1 MSDPSTNPLAAFS
14 ELYMK
19 GLAAFQSAAGSPG
32 GGSSDQPGTQG
43 FNPAAMLPGGTPPE
57 VAAALT
63 DAWRISA
70 TSALRYGQAL
80 MAVQLRY
87 QAALLHAMSE
97 RANGRPAET
106 LVLAD
111 DARAFLR
118 EIGDTAEREARRLHM
133 ELDQVSEA
141 LAQAL
146 AQATDPADP
155 SRRSYQVKA

>member
-1 MSDPSTNPLAAFS
+1 MSDQPADPLAAFGD
-14 ELYMK
+14 LYLK
-19 GLAAFQSAAGSPG
+19 GLAAFQSAAGSAG
-32 GGSSDQPGTQG
+32 EEQSGRPGTQG
-43 FNPAAMLPGGTPPE
+43 FNPAAMLPAGTPPE

-87 QAALLHAMSE
+87 QAALLHAMSD
-97 RANGRPAET
+97 RANGRAAEP

-111 DARAFLR
+111 NARAFVR
-118 EIGDTAEREARRLHM
+118 EIGETAEREARRLHL

-146 AQATDPADP
+146 AQPGDPADP
-155 SRRSYQVKA
+155 ARRAYRAKA